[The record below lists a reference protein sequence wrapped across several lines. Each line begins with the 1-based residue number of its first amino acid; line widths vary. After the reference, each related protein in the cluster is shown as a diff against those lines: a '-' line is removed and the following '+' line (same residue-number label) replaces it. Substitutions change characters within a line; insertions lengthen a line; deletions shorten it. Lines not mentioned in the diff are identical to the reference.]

1 MAFSCKQLHAAPTV
15 ARPNSKR
22 ACTVVASALPKTGT
36 SKASLAAA
44 GAALLLATSSPAF
57 AAQPAV
63 APMDPV
69 ATIASETAAGS
80 GDKGFFTKLLDSIPS
95 AFPKVNEDPFGADRA
110 QEKTIAD
117 TKRPIAIP
125 TEQEAVAPEAY
136 PNPSELRSP
145 VPPVL
150 AAAAGDENLGPN
162 AGQFS
167 DLDASGRQAL
177 IDKKSPAGSSNN

>member
-1 MAFSCKQLHAAPTV
+1 MAFSCKQMRAAPTV
-15 ARPNSKR
+15 ARSNNR
-22 ACTVVASALPKTGT
+22 ACTVVASALPKHSTA
-36 SKASLAAA
+36 KASLAAA
-44 GAALLLATSSPAF
+44 GAALLLASSSPAF
-57 AAQPAV
+57 AAPPAV
-63 APMDPV
+63 TPMDPV
-69 ATIASETAAGS
+69 ATIAGQPDGS
-80 GDKGFFTKLLDSIPS
+80 GKSKKGFFTKLLDSIPS
-95 AFPKVNEDPFGADRA
+95 AYPKVNEDPFGADRA
-110 QEKTIAD
+110 QERTIAD

-177 IDKKSPAGSSNN
+177 IDKKSPAETSRN